1 MNDHINSSS
10 QEPLDNRKYSIDPLV
25 ESQRETT
32 SHQSDLSN
40 FNQPIDQPPTS
51 TRPEDRVVVDKL
63 PTVTVSSQEAVS
75 FFRHL
80 CNRLLTGVA
89 VAVPLIAT
97 VLVLEV
103 AYNFINGVTAPLYRA
118 LKINIPGIGFVTTLF
133 LLIFLGFMASHV
145 VGNKILEAFEA
156 FIRRIPLVAQ
166 IYSVVKQAL
175 ESFKTI
181 KSTEN
186 FKRVAY
192 VECPSTG
199 CMLVG
204 YVTGQIYE
212 PKLGGQMTM
221 VFVPH
226 SPNPLT
232 GFLIIVENSRV
243 IESSLTLEQVTKLVM
258 SAGLVAPAMN
268 GS

>member
-1 MNDHINSSS
+1 MNVFNNF
-10 QEPLDNRKYSIDPLV
+10 PNDNKSPDELPALMA
-25 ESQRETT
+25 EREEVK
-32 SHQSDLSN
+32 SLFH
-40 FNQPIDQPPTS
+40 
-51 TRPEDRVVVDKL
+51 R
-63 PTVTVSSQEAVS
+63 
-75 FFRHL
+75 L

-97 VLVLEV
+97 VLVLEIS
-103 AYNFINGVTAPLYRA
+103 YNFVNGVTAPLYRA

-133 LLIFLGFMASHV
+133 ILLVLGFMTTHV
-145 VGNKILEAFEA
+145 IGNKVLGAIESLFH
-156 FIRRIPLVAQ
+156 RIPLVAQ
-166 IYSVVKQAL
+166 IYGIVKQAL

-181 KSTEN
+181 KAAGS

-204 YVTGQIYE
+204 YVTGQINE

-232 GFLIIVENSRV
+232 GFLIIVQNEKV

-258 SAGLVAPAMN
+258 SAGLVAPPC
-268 GS
+268 

>member
-1 MNDHINSSS
+1 MDEPLSS
-10 QEPLDNRKYSIDPLV
+10 QNQHLDSTAPAQPD
-25 ESQRETT
+25 SQSSEATT
-32 SHQSDLSN
+32 SLQEPTEA
-40 FNQPIDQPPTS
+40 PIDIKAEET
-51 TRPEDRVVVDKL
+51 
-63 PTVTVSSQEAVS
+63 S

-103 AYNFINGVTAPLYRA
+103 AYNFINGVTAPFYRA
-118 LKINIPGIGFVTTLF
+118 LKITVPGLGFVTTLF
-133 LLIFLGFMASHV
+133 ILTLLGFMTTHV
-145 VGNKILEAFEA
+145 LGSRVLSALEA

-204 YVTGQIYE
+204 YVTGQIFE
-212 PKLGGQMTM
+212 PKLGGAMTM

-232 GFLIIVENSRV
+232 GFLIIVENHKV
-243 IESSLTLEQVTKLVM
+243 IESTLTLEQVTKLIM
-258 SAGLVAPAMN
+258 SAGLVAPVY
-268 GS
+268 SEV

>member
-1 MNDHINSSS
+1 MFNNFSDDDKKIEQLPALIAEAEEAKS
-10 QEPLDNRKYSIDPLV
+10 LF
-25 ESQRETT
+25 
-32 SHQSDLSN
+32 HQ
-40 FNQPIDQPPTS
+40 
-51 TRPEDRVVVDKL
+51 
-63 PTVTVSSQEAVS
+63 
-75 FFRHL
+75 L
-80 CNRLLTGVA
+80 CNRLLMGVA

-97 VLVLEV
+97 VLVLEI

-118 LKINIPGIGFVTTLF
+118 LKIDIPGIGFVTTIF
-133 LLIFLGFMASHV
+133 ILIVLGFMTTHV
-145 VGNKILEAFEA
+145 LGSRVLIAIESLFH
-156 FIRRIPLVAQ
+156 RIPLVAQ
-166 IYSVVKQAL
+166 IYGIVKQAL

-181 KSTEN
+181 KAAGN

-212 PKLGGQMTM
+212 PKLGGEMTM

-232 GFLIIVENSRV
+232 GFLIIVQNEKV

-258 SAGLVAPAMN
+258 SAGLVAPPMRKHVAP
-268 GS
+268 

>member
-1 MNDHINSSS
+1 MNVFDNFPNDNKSSDDLPALVA
-10 QEPLDNRKYSIDPLV
+10 EPA
-25 ESQRETT
+25 
-32 SHQSDLSN
+32 
-40 FNQPIDQPPTS
+40 
-51 TRPEDRVVVDKL
+51 
-63 PTVTVSSQEAVS
+63 EAKS
-75 FFRHL
+75 LFHHL

-97 VLVLEV
+97 VLVLEIS
-103 AYNFINGVTAPLYRA
+103 YNFVNGVTAPLYRA

-133 LLIFLGFMASHV
+133 ILLVLGFMTTHV
-145 VGNKILEAFEA
+145 LGNKVLGAIESLFH
-156 FIRRIPLVAQ
+156 RIPLVAQ
-166 IYSVVKQAL
+166 IYGIVKQAL

-181 KSTEN
+181 KAAGN

-204 YVTGQIYE
+204 YVTGQINE
-212 PKLGGQMTM
+212 PRLGGQMTM

-232 GFLIIVENSRV
+232 GFLIIVQNEKV

-258 SAGLVAPAMN
+258 SAGLVAPKEEVK
-268 GS
+268 SEE